1 VSRIVA
7 IIIAVFLGLY
17 AAVHVGA
24 PSIGAPAP
32 LPVLLVF
39 AWVIATLAYL
49 IGVAIRRDGL
59 MPVWLRVVPA

>member
-1 VSRIVA
+1 MSRIVA
-7 IIIAVFLGLY
+7 VIIAVFLGLY

-59 MPVWLRVVPA
+59 MPVWLRVVPE

>member
-24 PSIGAPAP
+24 PAIGAPAP

-39 AWVIATLAYL
+39 AWIIAAFAYV
-49 IGVAIRRDGL
+49 IGVTIRRDGL